1 MTRTYAKLREAVR
14 EAGTTF
20 EYVAWKI
27 GVSKS
32 HMCDMLNGRSEPR
45 IGECYAILDVLELPH
60 SDFHLYFPRHAV
72 ICPIAGVLFWHVQLR
87 DCPRQ

>member
-60 SDFHLYFPRHAV
+60 SDFHLYFPKGGQANVCIPSLRV
-72 ICPIAGVLFWHVQLR
+72 AGGDYCQR
-87 DCPRQ
+87 D